1 MLQNYIKIAIRSL
14 FKSKIYS
21 LINILGLTVGIAS
34 CLLILLHVEDDLSY
48 DTFHEGS
55 DRIYKMV
62 LERKYPDHVTNY
74 AIIPHTF
81 TDVMI
86 EDFPEIETATRIFGG
101 GGGNNPIMVRY
112 INDNSE
118 EKAFEETRFLSADST
133 FFDMFSFKLLKGD
146 VNTALS
152 GNESIVIT
160 EDMALKYFG
169 NEDPL
174 NKTLKTDFGDF
185 IVKGVCENVP
195 ANSHFEFDFLS
206 TLQSI
211 PFITQNEN
219 FVSFS
224 THVYLKLNR
233 GIDKKSLEAKFPRMV
248 ETYAAPQIERNLNT
262 TYQEYIAAGNGY
274 NYSLIPLEDIH
285 LFPIEYQAAFKA
297 SGNINDVY
305 IFISIAILILVIA
318 CINFMNL
325 ATARSTERAKEVGI
339 RKTLGSSRKLLISQ
353 FLTESI
359 ILSVFSTLLAIGI
372 VYLTLPYFNVIA
384 DKSLQLVLIDSV
396 IMPIIFMFAILVGL
410 LAGSY
415 PAFFLSSFNPA
426 VVLKGKMQLNKNS
439 SFLRNGLVIFQ
450 FAISIVLIAGTLTVK
465 DQMDYIKNKDL
476 GFNKERVLVIERAG
490 ILATQQETF
499 MNKLRNVPD
508 IQAVGGSATLPV
520 NQYFGVQFRSPGA
533 SEVITV
539 NATQIDDY
547 YSDVMN
553 FELIS
558 GRNFSESF
566 NDSLSIIINEQ
577 TAALLGV
584 KDPIGMKLFNS
595 QQTPDS
601 LLVREFEIVGVVK
614 NFHYMSLKD
623 LISPFVMMS
632 TENGVPNAPFIS
644 ARVSSN
650 TQATIGEVESLWKEF
665 APQEPFKYSFLDQEL
680 TEQYKTEAN
689 TGKVFGLFATLA
701 IIIACVGLFGLA
713 AYMAGLRTKE
723 IGVRKVMGASV
734 PNVVIL
740 LSMDFTKLVLVSLVI
755 ALPMAWFAMNIWLS
769 SFAYRVDLSLLTLV
783 LSGIIALFI
792 SWITVSYQSIKAAIA
807 NPVKSLSNE

>member
-1 MLQNYIKIAIRSL
+1 MLKNYIKIAIRSL

-21 LINILGLTVGIAS
+21 LINVLGLTVGIAS

-48 DTFHEGS
+48 DTFHEDS

-81 TDVMI
+81 TDVMVA
-86 EDFPEIETATRIFGG
+86 DFPEIENATRIFGG
-101 GGGNNPIMVRY
+101 NNNPIMVRY
-112 INDNSE
+112 VNDKSE
-118 EKAFEETRFLSADST
+118 EKAFEETRFLAADST

-146 VNTALS
+146 VNSALL
-152 GNESIVIT
+152 GNESMVIT
-160 EDMALKYFG
+160 EEMALKYFG
-169 NEDPL
+169 SEDPL

-219 FVSFS
+219 FVSFA
-224 THVYLKLNR
+224 THVYLKLNENTE
-233 GIDKKSLEAKFPRMV
+233 KESLETKFPRMV

-262 TYQEYIAAGNGY
+262 TYQEYITAGNGY
-274 NYSLIPLEDIH
+274 NYSLIALEDIH
-285 LFPIEYQAAFKA
+285 LFPVEYQASFKA
-297 SGNINDVY
+297 GGDINDVY
-305 IFISIAILILVIA
+305 IFISIAVLILVIA

-339 RKTLGSSRKLLISQ
+339 RKTLGSPRKLLIGQ
-353 FLTESI
+353 FLTESV
-359 ILSVFSTLLAIGI
+359 ILSLFSTALALGL

-384 DKSLQLVLIDSV
+384 DKSLELAILDS
-396 IMPIIFMFAILVGL
+396 ITTPIIFVFAILVGL

-426 VVLKGKMQLNKNS
+426 VVLKGKMQTSKNS
-439 SFLRNGLVIFQ
+439 SLLRNGLVIFQ

-465 DQMDYIKNKDL
+465 DQMDYIKDKDL
-476 GFNKERVLVIERAG
+476 GFNKERILVIERAG
-490 ILATQQETF
+490 ILATQQEAF
-499 MNKLRNVPD
+499 MNQLRDMPNVE
-508 IQAVGGSATLPV
+508 AVGGSATLPI

-533 SEVITV
+533 SETITV
-539 NATQIDDY
+539 NATQIDDH

-553 FELIS
+553 FELVA
-558 GRNFSESF
+558 GRSFSESF

-577 TAALLGV
+577 TATLLGV
-584 KDPIGMKLFNS
+584 KDPIGMKLSNS
-595 QQTPDS
+595 QQTQDS
-601 LLVREFEIVGVVK
+601 LLVREFEIIGIVK

-623 LISPFVMMS
+623 LISPFILMS
-632 TENGVPNAPFIS
+632 TENNVPNSPFIS
-644 ARVSSN
+644 ARIN
-650 TQATIGEVESLWKEF
+650 TNMQVTIGNVENLWKDF

-689 TGKVFGLFATLA
+689 TGKVFGLFASLA

-713 AYMAGLRTKE
+713 AYMSGLRTKE

-734 PNVVIL
+734 FKVALL
-740 LSMDFTKLVLVSLVI
+740 LSKDFTKLVLIALII
-755 ALPMAWFAMNIWLS
+755 ALPVAWFAMDTWLS
-769 SFAYRVDLSLLTLV
+769 GFAYRVDLSLFTLV
-783 LSGIIALFI
+783 LSGIIALLI

-807 NPVKSLSNE
+807 NPVKSLSN